1 MRQVS
6 ATVDDVT
13 MMLTDLQP
21 RQRYHVWV
29 MSVSAS
35 SKSERVLVTVT
46 TRQGGLSAGLV
57 TAFVTAAAPVFLALL
72 TIAAAIS
79 FLIRYTLY

>member
-35 SKSERVLVTVT
+35 SKSERVLVTVR

-57 TAFVTAAAPVFLALL
+57 TAFVISAACFLALL
-72 TIAAAIS
+72 TIAAAVS
-79 FLIRYTLY
+79 FLIRYTLH